1 MMKLVLLAALAV
13 VLVGA
18 WAVGY
23 SPKALVLAGWNK
35 LKEIAANFK
44 A

>member
-1 MMKLVLLAALAV
+1 MKLVLLFVIAV
-13 VLVGA
+13 LLIGA

-23 SPKALVLAGWNK
+23 SPKALVIAGWDK
-35 LKEIAANFK
+35 IKEIVTNFK

>member
-13 VLVGA
+13 LLIGA

-35 LKEIAANFK
+35 IKEIFENFK

>member
-1 MMKLVLLAALAV
+1 MKLVLLFVIAV
-13 VLVGA
+13 LLIGA

-23 SPKALVLAGWNK
+23 SPKALVLAGWDK
-35 LKEIAANFK
+35 IKEIAANFK